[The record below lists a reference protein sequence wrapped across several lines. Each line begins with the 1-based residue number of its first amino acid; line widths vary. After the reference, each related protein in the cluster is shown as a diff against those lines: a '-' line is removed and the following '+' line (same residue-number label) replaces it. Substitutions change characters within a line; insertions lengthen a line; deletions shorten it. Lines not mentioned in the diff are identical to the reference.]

1 MTNYTTDGARVTCLS
16 CHRAHGTDNHD
27 ILRFDYSTQ
36 IAGSTGVTA
45 GCLGC
50 HVGQRGKP

>member
-1 MTNYTTDGARVTCLS
+1 TDGARVTCLS